1 MNTFIFRTTAWFA
14 LLVTV
19 TIGAVLAAGGWL
31 LNRQMIA
38 GLELLHE
45 VESRELAVLL
55 GDDPGISDE
64 EVRRRLE
71 HDADDDADL
80 FLIQIH
86 DAIGRIRFRSENLGD
101 NILPDLSGVDLHRTI
116 TLPMEGLV
124 RVSETNGLNWHIQ
137 IASKLEPNQRIL
149 TEYIEI
155 AGLLILVGALISV
168 VLGWIFSRLT
178 LAPIRA
184 IAETAGRIGGD
195 NLGARIE
202 VPPGRDELVAL
213 TRLLNETFDRIE
225 TAFSQVRHFTA
236 DASHEL
242 KTPLALIRLNA
253 EKLHARLEHD
263 EESANSLGEILE
275 EIDRL
280 HQILEHLLFLSKAD
294 SGVLQVEQETLSF
307 PAWLEEWSGDA
318 RVLVE
323 DGGRHLDLKVG
334 GEGPVRGVSSLLR
347 QVLFNLLTNAI
358 KFSPA
363 GGRILVQIERRADA
377 WRWIIE
383 DEGPGLPESELSRVF
398 DRFVRYESRE
408 SAAPKPGHGLGLA
421 ICRSIIELHR
431 GRVYAENR
439 GDRSGLRVVVDLPL
453 DSGS

>member
-14 LLVTV
+14 LLATV
-19 TIGAVLAAGGWL
+19 TIGTVLAAGGWL

-45 VESRELAVLL
+45 VESRELAELL

-71 HDADDDADL
+71 HDADYDADL

-155 AGLLILVGALISV
+155 AGLLILVGVLISV

-253 EKLHARLEHD
+253 EKLHTRLEHD

-323 DGGRHLDLKVG
+323 DGGRHLDFKVE

>member
-1 MNTFIFRTTAWFA
+1 M
-14 LLVTV
+14 

-45 VESRELAVLL
+45 VESKELAELL
-55 GDDPGISDE
+55 GDDPGISDD

-86 DAIGRIRFRSENLGD
+86 DAMGRIRFRSDNLGD

-116 TLPMEGLV
+116 TLPGAGLV

-155 AGLLILVGALISV
+155 AGLLVLVGALISV
-168 VLGWIFSRLT
+168 ILGWVFSRVT
-178 LAPIRA
+178 LAPLRA

-253 EKLHARLEHD
+253 EKLYARLEHD

-323 DGGRHLDLKVG
+323 DGGRHLDLKVE

-431 GRVYAENR
+431 GKVFAENR
-439 GDRSGLRVVVDLPL
+439 SDRSGLRVVVDLPL

>member
-1 MNTFIFRTTAWFA
+1 VNTFIFRTTAWFA
-14 LLVTV
+14 LLATV
-19 TIGAVLAAGGWL
+19 TIGTVLAAGGWL

-45 VESRELAVLL
+45 VESRELAELL

-155 AGLLILVGALISV
+155 AGLLILVGVLISV

-253 EKLHARLEHD
+253 EKLHTRLEHD
-263 EESANSLGEILE
+263 EESANSLVEILE

-323 DGGRHLDLKVG
+323 DGGRHLDFKVE

-439 GDRSGLRVVVDLPL
+439 GDQSGLRVVVDLPL